1 MVPAL
6 ELLGQSGAGGSWR
19 TRRAQK
25 GVMKASH
32 PPAFSEHAPH
42 AGPAEGLPRLP
53 PQFSRHPRTTA
64 ASCLIAVGKQ
74 KVSKAVPCL
83 RPHSQSG
90 ASFFAY
96 DCVRSHSRMYGL
108 QNNTLQFVRAWQAWL
123 NCVARSISGGDFPGD
138 GRSFSRWLTHMANKL
153 LLLSAVSSVGFG

>member
-1 MVPAL
+1 MASEAISGLPTHTLIPSSCIHSVNVCQPQLPAQPVL
-6 ELLGQSGAGGSWR
+6 VSEDKEVSGYGPCPGGARTKQGGSWR
-19 TRRAQK
+19 TRHAQK

-42 AGPAEGLPRLP
+42 AGPAEGLPRFP

-90 ASFFAY
+90 TSFF
-96 DCVRSHSRMYGL
+96 CL
-108 QNNTLQFVRAWQAWL
+108 
-123 NCVARSISGGDFPGD
+123 
-138 GRSFSRWLTHMANKL
+138 
-153 LLLSAVSSVGFG
+153 